1 MCSQEGEGYSL
12 LKEYANGFMVS
23 QVLFAACELG
33 VFELLAEALE
43 PLDSAAVSSHLG
55 SSPQG
60 TELLLNTCVSL
71 KLLQADVRG
80 GKAVYANTELA
91 STYLVRGSPRSQRD
105 MLLYAGRTAYV
116 CWRHLAEAV
125 REGRNQY
132 LKAFGI
138 PSEELFSAIYRSE
151 DERLQFMQ
159 GLQDV
164 WRLEGATVLAAFDL
178 SPFPLICDL
187 GGYFIKVDSLTLS
200 RLWVPP
206 KSGGCH
212 SPHSLAGG
220 SGALAKACV
229 SLYPGCRAIVFDI
242 PGVVQIAKRHF
253 SASEDERISF
263 HEGDFFKDAL
273 PEADLYILARVL
285 HDWTDAKC
293 SHLLQRVYR
302 ACRTGGGILV
312 IESLLDTDGRGPL
325 TTLLYSL
332 NMLVQTEGRE
342 RTPAEYRALLGP
354 AGFRDVR
361 CRRTGGTYDAVL
373 ARK

>member
-1 MCSQEGEGYSL
+1 MCSQEGEGYRL

-33 VFELLAEALE
+33 VFELLAAAPE
-43 PLDSAAVSSHLG
+43 PLDSAAVSARLG
-55 SSPQG
+55 ASPRG
-60 TELLLNTCVSL
+60 TELLLDACVSL
-71 KLLQADVRG
+71 KLLQAGVRG

-105 MLLYAGRTAYV
+105 MLMYTGRTTYV
-116 CWRHLAEAV
+116 CWGHLAEAV

-151 DERLQFMQ
+151 GERLQFMR

-164 WRLEGATVLAAFDL
+164 WRLEGARVLAAFDL
-178 SPFPLICDL
+178 SPFRVICDL
-187 GGYFIKVDSLTLS
+187 GG
-200 RLWVPP
+200 
-206 KSGGCH
+206 
-212 SPHSLAGG
+212 
-220 SGALAKACV
+220 
-229 SLYPGCRAIVFDI
+229 
-242 PGVVQIAKRHF
+242 
-253 SASEDERISF
+253 
-263 HEGDFFKDAL
+263 DFFTDPL

-293 SHLLQRVYR
+293 SHLLERLYQ

-312 IESLLDTDGRGPL
+312 IESLLDADGRGPL
-325 TTLLYSL
+325 TTVLYSL

-342 RTPAEYRALLGP
+342 RTPAQYRALLAP

-361 CRRTGGTYDAVL
+361 CRRAGGIYGAVL

>member
-1 MCSQEGEGYSL
+1 MCSQEGEGYRL

-43 PLDSAAVSSHLG
+43 PLDSAAVSSRLG

-91 STYLVRGSPRSQRD
+91 STYLVKGSPRSQRD

-187 GGYFIKVDSLTLS
+187 GG
-200 RLWVPP
+200 
-206 KSGGCH
+206 
-212 SPHSLAGG
+212 
-220 SGALAKACV
+220 
-229 SLYPGCRAIVFDI
+229 
-242 PGVVQIAKRHF
+242 
-253 SASEDERISF
+253 
-263 HEGDFFKDAL
+263 DFFTDAL

-293 SHLLQRVYR
+293 CHLLHRVYR

-312 IESLLDTDGRGPL
+312 IESLLDADGRGPL

-342 RTPAEYRALLGP
+342 RTPAEYRALLAP

>member
-187 GGYFIKVDSLTLS
+187 GG
-200 RLWVPP
+200 P
-206 KSGGCH
+206 
-212 SPHSLAGG
+212 
-220 SGALAKACV
+220 
-229 SLYPGCRAIVFDI
+229 
-242 PGVVQIAKRHF
+242 
-253 SASEDERISF
+253 SASWRWHRCVLF
-263 HEGDFFKDAL
+263 HGCVIFHCA
-273 PEADLYILARVL
+273 VL
-285 HDWTDAKC
+285 GLWP
-293 SHLLQRVYR
+293 RR
-302 ACRTGGGILV
+302 ACPCTRDV
-312 IESLLDTDGRGPL
+312 GPL
-325 TTLLYSL
+325 CSTSQEWCRSPRDISQPRRTSASAS
-332 NMLVQTEGRE
+332 MKGISSKTPSRRRTCISWPGSCMTGPMPSAPTCCRE
-342 RTPAEYRALLGP
+342 SIGP
-354 AGFRDVR
+354 AGQLCWILATALEIFHLRRGIRDPLSW
-361 CRRTGGTYDAVL
+361 L
-373 ARK
+373 ANS

>member
-12 LKEYANGFMVS
+12 LKEYANAFMVS

-55 SSPQG
+55 SSPG
-60 TELLLNTCVSL
+60 DRAATEHLCVPEAAASRREGRKSCVCKHGARQHL
-71 KLLQADVRG
+71 PGERQPQVPAGHAAVRG
-80 GKAVYANTELA
+80 QDRLRLLA
-91 STYLVRGSPRSQRD
+91 PPG
-105 MLLYAGRTAYV
+105 
-116 CWRHLAEAV
+116 EAV

-187 GGYFIKVDSLTLS
+187 GG
-200 RLWVPP
+200 
-206 KSGGCH
+206 
-212 SPHSLAGG
+212 G

-242 PGVVQIAKRHF
+242 
-253 SASEDERISF
+253 
-263 HEGDFFKDAL
+263 
-273 PEADLYILARVL
+273 
-285 HDWTDAKC
+285 
-293 SHLLQRVYR
+293 
-302 ACRTGGGILV
+302 
-312 IESLLDTDGRGPL
+312 
-325 TTLLYSL
+325 
-332 NMLVQTEGRE
+332 
-342 RTPAEYRALLGP
+342 
-354 AGFRDVR
+354 
-361 CRRTGGTYDAVL
+361 
-373 ARK
+373 

>member
-43 PLDSAAVSSHLG
+43 PLDSAAVSSRLG

-187 GGYFIKVDSLTLS
+187 G
-200 RLWVPP
+200 
-206 KSGGCH
+206 
-212 SPHSLAGG
+212 GG

>member
-1 MCSQEGEGYSL
+1 ML
-12 LKEYANGFMVS
+12 NTA
-23 QVLFAACELG
+23 VLFAACELG
-33 VFELLAEALE
+33 VFELLAEAPE
-43 PLDSAAVSSHLG
+43 PLDSAAVSSRLG
-55 SSPQG
+55 SSPRG
-60 TELLLNTCVSL
+60 TELLLDTCVSL

-91 STYLVRGSPRSQRD
+91 STYVVRGSPRSQRD

-116 CWRHLAEAV
+116 CWRYLAEAV

-132 LKAFGI
+132 PKAFRI

-187 GGYFIKVDSLTLS
+187 GG
-200 RLWVPP
+200 
-206 KSGGCH
+206 
-212 SPHSLAGG
+212 G

-229 SLYPGCRAIVFDI
+229 SLYPGCRVIVYDI
-242 PGVVQIAKRHF
+242 PGVVQMAKRHF
-253 SASEDERISF
+253 SALEDERISF

-293 SHLLQRVYR
+293 SHLLQRVYQ

-312 IESLLDTDGRGPL
+312 IESLLDADGRGPL

-342 RTPAEYRALLGP
+342 RTPGQYCALLAP

-361 CRRTGGTYDAVL
+361 CQRTGGTYDAVL

>member
-1 MCSQEGEGYSL
+1 MCSQEGEGYRL
-12 LKEYANGFMVS
+12 LTEYANGFMVS

-33 VFELLAEALE
+33 VFELLAEAPE
-43 PLDSAAVSSHLG
+43 PLDSAAVSSRLG
-55 SSPQG
+55 SSPRG
-60 TELLLNTCVSL
+60 TELLLDTCVSL

-91 STYLVRGSPRSQRD
+91 STYVVRGSPRSQRD

-116 CWRHLAEAV
+116 CWRYLAEAV

-132 LKAFGI
+132 PKAFGI

-187 GGYFIKVDSLTLS
+187 GG
-200 RLWVPP
+200 
-206 KSGGCH
+206 
-212 SPHSLAGG
+212 G

-229 SLYPGCRAIVFDI
+229 SLYPGCRVIVYDI
-242 PGVVQIAKRHF
+242 PGVVQMAKRHF
-253 SASEDERISF
+253 SALEDERISF

-293 SHLLQRVYR
+293 SHLLQRVYQ
-302 ACRTGGGILV
+302 ACRTGKSARNRYIC
-312 IESLLDTDGRGPL
+312 IRSLENPMDRGAWRAAVHGVAK
-325 TTLLYSL
+325 S
-332 NMLVQTEGRE
+332 QTRLKRLSTQHARLMPFAVWQK
-342 RTPAEYRALLGP
+342 RTQHCQEAIPP
-354 AGFRDVR
+354 
-361 CRRTGGTYDAVL
+361 
-373 ARK
+373 

>member
-1 MCSQEGEGYSL
+1 MCSQEGEGYRL
-12 LKEYANGFMVS
+12 LTEYANGFMVS

-33 VFELLAEALE
+33 VFELLAEAPE
-43 PLDSAAVSSHLG
+43 PLDSAAVSSRLG
-55 SSPQG
+55 SSPRG
-60 TELLLNTCVSL
+60 TELLLDTCVSL

-91 STYLVRGSPRSQRD
+91 STYVVRGSPRSQRD

-116 CWRHLAEAV
+116 CWRYLAEAV

-132 LKAFGI
+132 PKAFGI

-187 GGYFIKVDSLTLS
+187 GG
-200 RLWVPP
+200 
-206 KSGGCH
+206 
-212 SPHSLAGG
+212 G

-229 SLYPGCRAIVFDI
+229 SLYPGCRVIVYDI
-242 PGVVQIAKRHF
+242 PGVVQMAKRHF
-253 SASEDERISF
+253 SALEDERISF
-263 HEGDFFKDAL
+263 HE
-273 PEADLYILARVL
+273 
-285 HDWTDAKC
+285 
-293 SHLLQRVYR
+293 
-302 ACRTGGGILV
+302 GGGILV
-312 IESLLDTDGRGPL
+312 IESLLDADGRGPL

-342 RTPAEYRALLGP
+342 RTPGQYCALLAP

-361 CRRTGGTYDAVL
+361 CQRTGGTYDAVL

>member
-1 MCSQEGEGYSL
+1 MPTSL
-12 LKEYANGFMVS
+12 NKNQHNFNR
-23 QVLFAACELG
+23 VLFAACELG

-125 REGRNQY
+125 R
-132 LKAFGI
+132 
-138 PSEELFSAIYRSE
+138 SE

-187 GGYFIKVDSLTLS
+187 G
-200 RLWVPP
+200 
-206 KSGGCH
+206 
-212 SPHSLAGG
+212 GG

>member
-1 MCSQEGEGYSL
+1 MCSQEGEGYRL

-43 PLDSAAVSSHLG
+43 PLDSAAVSSRLG

-187 GGYFIKVDSLTLS
+187 GG
-200 RLWVPP
+200 
-206 KSGGCH
+206 
-212 SPHSLAGG
+212 G

-263 HEGDFFKDAL
+263 HEG
-273 PEADLYILARVL
+273 
-285 HDWTDAKC
+285 
-293 SHLLQRVYR
+293 
-302 ACRTGGGILV
+302 GGILV
-312 IESLLDTDGRGPL
+312 IESLLDADGRGPL

-342 RTPAEYRALLGP
+342 RTPAEYRALLAP

>member
-1 MCSQEGEGYSL
+1 MCSQEGEGYCL

-43 PLDSAAVSSHLG
+43 PLDSAAVSSRLG
-55 SSPQG
+55 SSPRG
-60 TELLLNTCVSL
+60 TELLLDACVSL

-80 GKAVYANTELA
+80 GEAVYANTELA

-105 MLLYAGRTAYV
+105 MLLYSGRTAYV

-132 LKAFGI
+132 PKAFGI

-164 WRLEGATVLAAFDL
+164 WRLEGASVLAAFDL

-187 GGYFIKVDSLTLS
+187 G
-200 RLWVPP
+200 
-206 KSGGCH
+206 
-212 SPHSLAGG
+212 
-220 SGALAKACV
+220 
-229 SLYPGCRAIVFDI
+229 
-242 PGVVQIAKRHF
+242 
-253 SASEDERISF
+253 
-263 HEGDFFKDAL
+263 GDFFKDAL

-285 HDWTDAKC
+285 HDWTDTKC
-293 SHLLQRVYR
+293 CHLLQRLYR

-312 IESLLDTDGRGPL
+312 IESLLDADGRGPL

-342 RTPAEYRALLGP
+342 RTPAQYRALLAP

>member
-1 MCSQEGEGYSL
+1 MCSQEGEGYCL

-43 PLDSAAVSSHLG
+43 PLDSAAVSSRLG
-55 SSPQG
+55 SSPRG
-60 TELLLNTCVSL
+60 TELLLDACVSL

-80 GKAVYANTELA
+80 GEAVYANTELA

-105 MLLYAGRTAYV
+105 MLLYSGRTAYV

-132 LKAFGI
+132 PKAFGI

-164 WRLEGATVLAAFDL
+164 WRLEGASVLAAFDL

-187 GGYFIKVDSLTLS
+187 GG
-200 RLWVPP
+200 
-206 KSGGCH
+206 
-212 SPHSLAGG
+212 G

-229 SLYPGCRAIVFDI
+229 SLYPGCRVIVFDI
-242 PGVVQIAKRHF
+242 PGVVQMAKRHF
-253 SASEDERISF
+253 SAWEDERISF

-285 HDWTDAKC
+285 HDWTDTKC
-293 SHLLQRVYR
+293 CHLLQRLYR

-312 IESLLDTDGRGPL
+312 IESLLDADGRGPL

-342 RTPAEYRALLGP
+342 RTPAQYRALLAP

>member
-1 MCSQEGEGYSL
+1 MCSQEGEGYRL
-12 LKEYANGFMVS
+12 LTEYANGFMVS

-33 VFELLAEALE
+33 VFELLAEAPE
-43 PLDSAAVSSHLG
+43 PLDSAAVSSRLG
-55 SSPQG
+55 SSPRG
-60 TELLLNTCVSL
+60 TELLLDTCVSL

-91 STYLVRGSPRSQRD
+91 STYVVRGSPRSQRD

-116 CWRHLAEAV
+116 CWRYLAEAV

-132 LKAFGI
+132 PKAFGI

-187 GGYFIKVDSLTLS
+187 GG
-200 RLWVPP
+200 
-206 KSGGCH
+206 
-212 SPHSLAGG
+212 
-220 SGALAKACV
+220 
-229 SLYPGCRAIVFDI
+229 
-242 PGVVQIAKRHF
+242 
-253 SASEDERISF
+253 
-263 HEGDFFKDAL
+263 DFFKDAL

-293 SHLLQRVYR
+293 SHLLQRVYQ

-312 IESLLDTDGRGPL
+312 IESLLDADGRGPL

-342 RTPAEYRALLGP
+342 RTPGQYCALLAP

-361 CRRTGGTYDAVL
+361 CQRTGGTYDAVL

>member
-1 MCSQEGEGYSL
+1 MCSQEGEGYRL
-12 LKEYANGFMVS
+12 LTEYANGFMVS

-33 VFELLAEALE
+33 VFELLAEAPE
-43 PLDSAAVSSHLG
+43 PLDSAAVSSRLG
-55 SSPQG
+55 SSPRG
-60 TELLLNTCVSL
+60 TELLLDTCVSL

-91 STYLVRGSPRSQRD
+91 STYVVRGSPRSQRD

-116 CWRHLAEAV
+116 CWRYLAEAV

-132 LKAFGI
+132 PKAFGI

-187 GGYFIKVDSLTLS
+187 GG
-200 RLWVPP
+200 
-206 KSGGCH
+206 
-212 SPHSLAGG
+212 G

-229 SLYPGCRAIVFDI
+229 SLYPGCRVIVYDI
-242 PGVVQIAKRHF
+242 PGVVQMAKRHF
-253 SASEDERISF
+253 SALEDERISF

-293 SHLLQRVYR
+293 SHLLQRVYQ

-312 IESLLDTDGRGPL
+312 IESLLDADGRGPL

-342 RTPAEYRALLGP
+342 RTPGQYCALLAP

-361 CRRTGGTYDAVL
+361 CQRTGGTYDAVL

>member
-1 MCSQEGEGYSL
+1 MCSQEDEGYRL

-43 PLDSAAVSSHLG
+43 PLDSAAVSSRLG
-55 SSPQG
+55 SSPRG
-60 TELLLNTCVSL
+60 TELLLDTCVSL
-71 KLLQADVRG
+71 KLLQAAVRG

-105 MLLYAGRTAYV
+105 MLLYSGRTAYV
-116 CWRHLAEAV
+116 CWCHLAEAV

-132 LKAFGI
+132 PKAFGI

-151 DERLQFMQ
+151 DERLRFME

-164 WRLEGATVLAAFDL
+164 WRLEGASVLAAFDL

-187 GGYFIKVDSLTLS
+187 GG
-200 RLWVPP
+200 
-206 KSGGCH
+206 
-212 SPHSLAGG
+212 
-220 SGALAKACV
+220 
-229 SLYPGCRAIVFDI
+229 
-242 PGVVQIAKRHF
+242 
-253 SASEDERISF
+253 
-263 HEGDFFKDAL
+263 DFFKDPL

-293 SHLLQRVYR
+293 CHLLQRLYR
-302 ACRTGGGILV
+302 ACRTGGGVLV
-312 IESLLDTDGRGPL
+312 IESLLDADGRGPL

-342 RTPAEYRALLGP
+342 RTPAQYRALLAP
-354 AGFRDVR
+354 AGFRDVQ

>member
-1 MCSQEGEGYSL
+1 MCSQGDEGYRL

-33 VFELLAEALE
+33 VFELLAGAPE
-43 PLDSAAVSSHLG
+43 PLDSAAVSARLG
-55 SSPQG
+55 ASPRG
-60 TELLLNTCVSL
+60 TELLLDACVSL
-71 KLLQADVRG
+71 KLLQADVSG

-105 MLLYAGRTAYV
+105 MLMYTGRTTYV
-116 CWRHLAEAV
+116 CWGHLAEAV

-151 DERLQFMQ
+151 GERLQFMQ
-159 GLQDV
+159 GLQDM
-164 WRLEGATVLAAFDL
+164 WRLEGARVLAAFDL
-178 SPFPLICDL
+178 SPFRVICDL
-187 GGYFIKVDSLTLS
+187 GG
-200 RLWVPP
+200 
-206 KSGGCH
+206 
-212 SPHSLAGG
+212 
-220 SGALAKACV
+220 
-229 SLYPGCRAIVFDI
+229 
-242 PGVVQIAKRHF
+242 
-253 SASEDERISF
+253 
-263 HEGDFFKDAL
+263 DFFKDPL

-293 SHLLQRVYR
+293 SHLLGRLYQ

-312 IESLLDTDGRGPL
+312 IESLLDADGRGPL
-325 TTLLYSL
+325 TTVLYSL

-342 RTPAEYRALLGP
+342 RTPAQYCALLGP

>member
-1 MCSQEGEGYSL
+1 
-12 LKEYANGFMVS
+12 
-23 QVLFAACELG
+23 
-33 VFELLAEALE
+33 
-43 PLDSAAVSSHLG
+43 
-55 SSPQG
+55 
-60 TELLLNTCVSL
+60 
-71 KLLQADVRG
+71 
-80 GKAVYANTELA
+80 
-91 STYLVRGSPRSQRD
+91 

-187 GGYFIKVDSLTLS
+187 GG
-200 RLWVPP
+200 
-206 KSGGCH
+206 
-212 SPHSLAGG
+212 G

-242 PGVVQIAKRHF
+242 PGVVQIAKRRF

-293 SHLLQRVYR
+293 CHLLQRVYR

>member
-125 REGRNQY
+125 R
-132 LKAFGI
+132 
-138 PSEELFSAIYRSE
+138 SE

-187 GGYFIKVDSLTLS
+187 G
-200 RLWVPP
+200 
-206 KSGGCH
+206 
-212 SPHSLAGG
+212 GG

>member
-187 GGYFIKVDSLTLS
+187 GG
-200 RLWVPP
+200 
-206 KSGGCH
+206 
-212 SPHSLAGG
+212 
-220 SGALAKACV
+220 
-229 SLYPGCRAIVFDI
+229 
-242 PGVVQIAKRHF
+242 
-253 SASEDERISF
+253 
-263 HEGDFFKDAL
+263 DFFKDAL